1 MIPEWDLD
9 EQTNLYER
17 GVNVISEEKI
27 VEMAWKYICGKEEAQ
42 ASSPADE
49 DKREG

>member
-27 VEMAWKYICGKEEAQ
+27 VEMAWKYIRRKEEAQ